1 MQISILIVEIPYALY
16 YLNGYINSGFAA
28 AQNFYMLP
36 AKLILAVLSAESAEK
51 GNGKVNRLLEDVPGI
66 E

>member
-1 MQISILIVEIPYALY
+1 
-16 YLNGYINSGFAA
+16 
-28 AQNFYMLP
+28 MLP